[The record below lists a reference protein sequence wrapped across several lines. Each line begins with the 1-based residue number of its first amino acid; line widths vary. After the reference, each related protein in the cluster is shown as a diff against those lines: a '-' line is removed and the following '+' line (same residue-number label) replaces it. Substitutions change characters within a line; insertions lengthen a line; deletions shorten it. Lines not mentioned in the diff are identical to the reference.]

1 MLIIAL
7 QTGEIVTPPVRKRL
21 PRKRGTYLIPSFR
34 FVAGCKWLRVA
45 ISSASRP
52 TRCFCCIGRTMIGSI
67 RPTHQRGTR
76 PCKLIIPTWPY
87 QTARAHRSSGSY
99 RWMKVA
105 GTVRRTTFQ
114 VRTAAQRRHRVRL
127 LRESPGRRSF
137 LDGRRDNVQFVRKV
151 ITEMLFNEQR
161 VEEEFVDQREVWS
174 AIRYLDPDEKDK
186 HERACI
192 DSTAAVLALLIIVCA
207 FGVLL
212 WLRLF
217 AAAQ

>member
-52 TRCFCCIGRTMIGSI
+52 TCCFCCIGRTMIGSI
-67 RPTHQRGTR
+67 RPTHRRGTR

-127 LRESPGRRSF
+127 LRE
-137 LDGRRDNVQFVRKV
+137 
-151 ITEMLFNEQR
+151 QR

-192 DSTAAVLALLIIVCA
+192 DSTAAVLALLITVCA